1 MKRAFALG
9 AVALAL
15 AAVPAE
21 AATKKYVGE
30 TKGGT
35 KITFKQKGKKVSK
48 LKTMIFVNCVSLQT
62 STPRSGIDFYE
73 PPKAMRI
80 GKEVKQSKL
89 QPSAVAGWEVTKNYT
104 VNLTRKGKKVK
115 GKLALNFSF
124 LVPDL
129 YNPKIYVCQ
138 GTTRFTAKPKK

>member
-48 LKTMIFVNCVSLQT
+48 LKTMIFVN
-62 STPRSGIDFYE
+62 SGIDFYE

-138 GTTRFTAKPKK
+138 GTTRLTAKPKK